1 MLLRVVQSCVLSVA
15 ASLAATAAGQAVP
28 YNPYV
33 DSQGPLVPVAPDGT
47 IRWGVFYKS
56 ATLQKNYE
64 RLWNLGACRGTN
76 KAITIP
82 VAANKLQVD
91 ELPEAEFRGVVRGA
105 EGTSAGGLV
114 AFVENPAA
122 GDDEPPLVAQ
132 LHPAGVSR
140 LVVVGESSADIVR
153 PGMTVR
159 LATVVDAR
167 GRAAAPVRRLE
178 IVSPPTDVRPVG
190 IVAGE
195 PTTVMATVTQVRDGV
210 LGLQLDAGRIRR
222 LAIPLDP
229 EAVATIDAAAV
240 ELVSA
245 GDAIHVKGRLWTGE
259 GAFGAG
265 TVFAS
270 DVLVRKKAP

>member
-1 MLLRVVQSCVLSVA
+1 MPLRVVQSCVLCVA

-56 ATLQKNYE
+56 AALQKSYE

-82 VAANKLQVD
+82 VGANKLHVD

-105 EGTSAGGLV
+105 DGTLAGGLV
-114 AFVENPAA
+114 AFLENPAA
-122 GDDEPPLVAQ
+122 GDDAPPLVAQ

-140 LVVVGESSADIVR
+140 LVVVGESSADVLR

-167 GRAAAPVRRLE
+167 GRAAEAVRKLE
-178 IVSPPTDVRPVG
+178 IVSPPADARPAGV
-190 IVAGE
+190 VADE
-195 PTTVMATVTQVRDGV
+195 PTTVVATVTHIREGAIV
-210 LGLQLDAGRIRR
+210 LRVDAGRIRK
-222 LAIPLDP
+222 LTIPLDP
-229 EAVATIDAAAV
+229 AAVATIDAPAV
-240 ELVSA
+240 ELISA
-245 GDAIHVKGRLWTGE
+245 GDAIEVKGRLWTGE
-259 GAFGAG
+259 GALGAG

-270 DVLVRKKAP
+270 DVLVRKQAP

>member
-1 MLLRVVQSCVLSVA
+1 
-15 ASLAATAAGQAVP
+15 VP

-56 ATLQKNYE
+56 AALQKSYE

-82 VAANKLQVD
+82 VGANKLHVD

-105 EGTSAGGLV
+105 DGTLAGGLV

-122 GDDEPPLVAQ
+122 GDDAAPLMAQ
-132 LHPAGVSR
+132 LHPAGVTR
-140 LVVVGESSADIVR
+140 LVVVGESSADVVR
-153 PGMTVR
+153 PGMIVR

-167 GRAAAPVRRLE
+167 GRAAEPVRKLE
-178 IVSPPTDVRPVG
+178 IVSPPADARPVG

-195 PTTVMATVTQVRDGV
+195 PTTVLATVTQVRDGV
-210 LGLQLDAGRIRR
+210 LGLRLDAGRIRR

-229 EAVATIDAAAV
+229 AAVAMIDAPAV
-240 ELVSA
+240 ELISA
-245 GDAIHVKGRLWTGE
+245 GDAIQVKGRLWTGE
-259 GAFGAG
+259 GALGAG

-270 DVLVRKKAP
+270 DVLVRKAR